1 MINSGF
7 SGPFA
12 VFGSIGSSLTS
23 GDFLAID
30 VSKDTPSTC
39 LSLRL
44 CMLLSAA
51 AAARSF
57 SRCSRCS
64 MRSRFLT
71 SACSLCLLAS
81 SFALAY
87 ALSLPAF
94 TPFNADFPVMIT
106 RQMIIRITVTTYVPA
121 TPIAGVN
128 TDASPFPIFPPSSS
142 TSCSKISARNSKST
156 AITVFMYAYRLP
168 LLDTRKDTRPNKTN
182 GMI

>member
-44 CMLLSAA
+44 CMPLSAA

-64 MRSRFLT
+64 MRLRFLT
-71 SACSLCLLAS
+71 SACSLCLFAS

-128 TDASPFPIFPPSSS
+128 TDASPFRSFRQVRPRAAAKFQQGTAKALQLLSSCKH
-142 TSCSKISARNSKST
+142 TGCL
-156 AITVFMYAYRLP
+156 Y
-168 LLDTRKDTRPNKTN
+168 
-182 GMI
+182 

>member
-44 CMLLSAA
+44 CMPLSAA

-64 MRSRFLT
+64 MRLRFLT
-71 SACSLCLLAS
+71 SACSLCLFAS

-106 RQMIIRITVTTYVPA
+106 RHMFRLH
-121 TPIAGVN
+121 
-128 TDASPFPIFPPSSS
+128 
-142 TSCSKISARNSKST
+142 
-156 AITVFMYAYRLP
+156 RLP
-168 LLDTRKDTRPNKTN
+168 ALIQMPVPFRSFRQVRPRAAAKFQQGTAKALQLLSSCKHT
-182 GMI
+182 GCLY